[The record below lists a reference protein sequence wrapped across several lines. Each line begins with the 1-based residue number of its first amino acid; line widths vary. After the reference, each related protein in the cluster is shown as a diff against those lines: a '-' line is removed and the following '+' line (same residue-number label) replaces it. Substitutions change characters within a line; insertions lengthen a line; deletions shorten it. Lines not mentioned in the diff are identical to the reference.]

1 MSEVLSL
8 LAVFAHPDDEGSVG
22 GTLARYA
29 SEGVR
34 VTLVCATRGEA
45 ATIYCDACATPDTLA
60 QVRTKEMEAACRH
73 LGIQDLRW
81 LDWPDGGI
89 QRIERAEAVNRIV
102 ALLREVRPQV
112 VITHPPHGLYP
123 HPDHLALWEIVH
135 AAWQRAAADGWA
147 PAKLYYRVIPERVFN
162 LFPRLREYRVQLNG
176 AQLPF
181 TPTPE
186 DEITTVLDVSPWAA
200 QVEAAWHAHTS
211 QINPD
216 GLFSTMPEE
225 VRREWRAKEH
235 LVLAECRLPGY
246 LSKVGTEDG
255 RRETDLFAGLR

>member
-29 SEGVR
+29 SEGVHI
-34 VTLVCATRGEA
+34 TLVCATRGEA
-45 ATIYCDACATPDTLA
+45 ATIYCDACATPETLA
-60 QVRTKEMEAACRH
+60 QVRTREMETACRH

-89 QRIERAEAVNRIV
+89 QRIDRGEAVARV
-102 ALLREVRPQV
+102 LALMREVRPQV
-112 VITHPPHGLYP
+112 VITHPPHGLYA
-123 HPDHLALWEIVH
+123 HPDHLALWEIVRE
-135 AAWQRAAADGWA
+135 AWQRAEAGVWA
-147 PAKLYYRVIPERVFN
+147 PTKLYYRVIPESLFN

-186 DEITTVLDVSPWAA
+186 DEVTTVLDVSPWAEQA
-200 QVEAAWHAHTS
+200 EAAWHAHVS
-211 QINPD
+211 QINPN
-216 GLFSTMPEE
+216 GLFSKMPAE

-235 LVLAECRLPGY
+235 LVLAGCRLPGY
-246 LSKVGTEDG
+246 LPKGGVKGSAW
-255 RRETDLFAGLR
+255 ETDLFAGLR